1 MDGKDIVVSK
11 EATGIHKEDSL
22 VEGLKEVNL
31 NEKVDPEKRLKALR
45 KKLREIE
52 DLSKKD
58 GKELSDEQLLKLKRK
73 TEIENEINSLTNS

>member
-1 MDGKDIVVSK
+1 M
-11 EATGIHKEDSL
+11 
-22 VEGLKEVNL
+22 EGLKEVNL

-58 GKELSDEQLLKLKRK
+58 EKELSDEQLLKLKRK

>member
-1 MDGKDIVVSK
+1 M
-11 EATGIHKEDSL
+11 
-22 VEGLKEVNL
+22 EGLKEVNL